1 MTPAKTARICE
12 RHGRQA
18 RQCVLFDMRKALA
31 SLLSVMMASQPAL
44 VYAQADQS
52 APARPDASA
61 SATSKSPGLNYDLLS
76 ASLVRL
82 RRELAEQPPS
92 KAYTPLKLDFYVEVT
107 AEAPTIM
114 LFTPKDLAAAGP
126 VPWGAPTH
134 QDMLDVMT
142 PQEFRS
148 PTIPIGSM
156 VLYGIKQLIQ
166 WEAEKAKR
174 QREAEQRKKEAEARA
189 KLLYGAP
196 VPPPK

>member
-1 MTPAKTARICE
+1 MSEVTGRRAR
-12 RHGRQA
+12 RV
-18 RQCVLFDMRKALA
+18 VLFDMRKVLA
-31 SLLSVMMASQPAL
+31 SLLSILIGAQPAL
-44 VYAQADQS
+44 LHAQSGQAGQAAQDPKAAAPS
-52 APARPDASA
+52 AK
-61 SATSKSPGLNYDLLS
+61 TPGLDYDLLS

-92 KAYTPLKLDFYVEVT
+92 TSYTPLKLDFYVEVT
-107 AEAPTIM
+107 APAPPII
-114 LFTPKDLAAAGP
+114 LFTPKDLAPVGV

-134 QDMLDVMT
+134 REMLDLMT

-156 VLYGIKQLIQ
+156 ILYGVKQLIA

-174 QREAEQRKKEAEARA
+174 QREAEKRKKEEEERR
-189 KLLYGAP
+189 KLLLGAP